1 MQMEDAAR
9 IDDRFVAALN
19 AGDLDELVR
28 LYERDAALMPSPGK
42 VVHGTAAIRGALAG
56 FVAAKP
62 KMSATARTLAHSGDV
77 ALVSTEWQLEV
88 DGPDGKR
95 ANMSGRSVE
104 VVRRQ
109 ADGSFRFVI
118 DFPFG
123 VGG

>member
-1 MQMEDAAR
+1 MDDAAR

-28 LYERDAALMPSPGK
+28 LYEPDAALMPPPGK

-62 KMSATARTLAHSGDV
+62 KMSATARTLAHSGHV

-109 ADGSFRFVI
+109 ADGSF
-118 DFPFG
+118 
-123 VGG
+123 

>member
-1 MQMEDAAR
+1 MDDAAK

-19 AGDLDELVR
+19 DGDLDALVA
-28 LYERDAALMPSPGK
+28 LYEPNASLMPAPGK
-42 VVHGTAAIRGALAG
+42 VVQGSAAIRGALAG

-62 KMSATARTLAHSGDV
+62 NMAATARTLAQSGDV
-77 ALVSTEWQLEV
+77 ALVSAEWQLEV

>member
-1 MQMEDAAR
+1 MDDAAK

-19 AGDLDELVR
+19 DGDLDALVA
-28 LYERDAALMPSPGK
+28 LYEPNASLMPAPGK
-42 VVHGTAAIRGALAG
+42 VVQGSAAIRGALAG

-62 KMSATARTLAHSGDV
+62 KMSATARTLAQSGDV
-77 ALVSTEWQLEV
+77 ALVSAEWQLEV